1 MIKRIIHIGNPA
13 RLSLRDNQ
21 LTITQWEIENT
32 IPFEDIGVIVL
43 EHREISL
50 TSKIFETCD
59 EYSITILHCD
69 NSYMPVTLTI
79 PLNGH
84 TSANNYLKDQLS
96 IPMPIRKQL
105 WSMIISEKIRW
116 QIQVLRNHHIDASPL
131 EILLPKIKSGDI
143 DNIEWQAAARYWK
156 LLFWADF
163 IRERREEGINA
174 WLNYGYGI
182 VRATIARSVI
192 AGGLHPSIGIWHDN
206 QHNYFN
212 LVDDLIEPFRP
223 LVDNMIKY
231 LSLKNDSPLLTSEMK
246 KEILSILT
254 YDIPFRERKEN
265 ITSLLRWY
273 VASFRDGFSESKKF
287 EIPQIST
294 FLQNLQ

>member
-1 MIKRIIHIGNPA
+1 
-13 RLSLRDNQ
+13 
-21 LTITQWEIENT
+21 
-32 IPFEDIGVIVL
+32 
-43 EHREISL
+43 
-50 TSKIFETCD
+50 
-59 EYSITILHCD
+59 
-69 NSYMPVTLTI
+69 MPVTLTI

-131 EILLPKIKSGDI
+131 EILLPNIKSGDI